1 MWKDS
6 THFGVGIAT
15 MPARKYGNYG
25 NKETFIV
32 AMYSPQG
39 NFYYIGKK
47 VEAYTANVKPR
58 NDRCKGSNCK
68 FFLCIFFNNNFIR
81 QKKVGKINDK
91 IF

>member
-15 MPARKYGNYG
+15 MPARKYGEYD

-39 NFYYIGKK
+39 NLYYRKQR
-47 VEAYTANVKPR
+47 VSDYTANVKPR
-58 NDRCKGSNCK
+58 KDGCKGNNCK
-68 FFLCIFFNNNFIR
+68 LFFYTSNFF
-81 QKKVGKINDK
+81 
-91 IF
+91 